1 MNFCVGKYTYYMPKT
16 NTENKKKTNTRI
28 KTKAKTNAKQRIL
41 SCALGDWG
49 AGKSI

>member
-1 MNFCVGKYTYYMPKT
+1 MWANTHTICPKQIH
-16 NTENKKKTNTRI
+16 TENKKKTNTLI